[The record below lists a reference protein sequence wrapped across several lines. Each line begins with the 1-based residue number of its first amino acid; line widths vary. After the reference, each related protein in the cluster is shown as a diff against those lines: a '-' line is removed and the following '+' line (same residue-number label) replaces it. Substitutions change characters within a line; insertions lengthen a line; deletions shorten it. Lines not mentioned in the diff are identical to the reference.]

1 VRGAKPSNGHNYVN
15 NLDGTITDADTGL
28 IWTQVPTSARN
39 WAAALNYAENLTL
52 AGYSDWRLPNIKELQ
67 TLTDVTLATVSRRA
81 PTPPS

>member
-1 VRGAKPSNGHNYVN
+1 M
-15 NLDGTITDADTGL
+15 
-28 IWTQVPTSARN
+28 PTSARN

-67 TLTDVTLATVSRRA
+67 TLTDFTLATVFRRA